1 MNKNKYPL
9 AAGGLKYSLTFVV
22 PDIIQW
28 YVNDY
33 EIDEHIAADRLYN
46 SLLYKQLEDERTA
59 LWHLS
64 PRVLASMLNEEIET
78 GEITYPEEAS

>member
-1 MNKNKYPL
+1 MNKYPL

-28 YVNDY
+28 YVKDY
-33 EIDEHIAADRLYN
+33 EINENIAMDRLYN
-46 SLLYKQLEDERTA
+46 STLYEQLENDKTA

-64 PRVLASMLNEEIET
+64 PRVLSSMLHEEITT
-78 GEITYPEEAS
+78 GKITYPEEAL

>member
-1 MNKNKYPL
+1 MNKYPL

-28 YVNDY
+28 YVSDY
-33 EIDEHIAADRLYN
+33 GVNEHIAVDRLYN
-46 SLLYKQLEDERTA
+46 SVLYGQLENSETA

-64 PRVLASMLNEEIET
+64 PRVLADMLNEEITT
-78 GEITYPEEAS
+78 GKITYPEEAL